1 MPRAHLK
8 HRQET
13 ADDLLAWAQQVGAC
27 THALVRTIL
36 DERRHP
42 EHGLRTCRGLR
53 SLTKRYTPDR
63 LEAACERALVAGA
76 RSYLNV
82 ESILKHGLDKQPLQ
96 LPVQSDEEP
105 PPLDHENIRGPDYY
119 H

>member
-1 MPRAHLK
+1 VPRA
-8 HRQET
+8 
-13 ADDLLAWAQQVGAC
+13 AQSDEAV
-27 THALVRTIL
+27 HARPSRGRLRARARRRRT
-36 DERRHP
+36 
-42 EHGLRTCRGLR
+42 
-53 SLTKRYTPDR
+53 
-63 LEAACERALVAGA
+63 